1 MLLSWQKK
9 ATIAYEKNSNGG
21 ISGMIIGYT
30 HDTPDDWSYITQV
43 AVKKSDQKKG
53 IFKKMF
59 IEYEDYVKKLNL
71 KGIWLTTTS
80 LNKAALKAYT
90 HAGFRYVSEEK
101 KKNGIVLIRLEKK
114 LDM

>member
-1 MLLSWQKK
+1 
-9 ATIAYEKNSNGG
+9 
-21 ISGMIIGYT
+21 
-30 HDTPDDWSYITQV
+30 
-43 AVKKSDQKKG
+43 
-53 IFKKMF
+53 MF